1 MRLGAQVWW
10 WVSVSMGKLYGR
22 KVHLNLTELNYI
34 QRSLPENYTNCKV
47 TKTKSFFVTVLKT
60 FTNYYNVPNLKA
72 SHFILTMRV
81 HWWPLTKTPDVL
93 RMRRNYDCCN
103 SLSLMNTIIN
113 DLCIVYQGLGYADIE
128 NRTKMSPETV
138 LRIASISKPITM
150 AAVAKQWELGKLDL
164 DKPVQFYVPSFPE
177 KEVNGVKVSK
187 KLLK

>member
-1 MRLGAQVWW
+1 
-10 WVSVSMGKLYGR
+10 
-22 KVHLNLTELNYI
+22 
-34 QRSLPENYTNCKV
+34 
-47 TKTKSFFVTVLKT
+47 
-60 FTNYYNVPNLKA
+60 
-72 SHFILTMRV
+72 
-81 HWWPLTKTPDVL
+81 
-93 RMRRNYDCCN
+93 
-103 SLSLMNTIIN
+103 MNTIIN